1 MVLESSLDNCEPLP
15 VISYYRETILARDMA
30 LDRDFLRGFVK
41 LYTLWRAS
49 KEDVYGVQI
58 LKEMAELGFKL
69 SPGTLY
75 PTLAALLKER
85 DVKVYQKVVNGKVR
99 KFYKLTPKG
108 RRELDEVRERLKVLM
123 RQVFS

>member
-1 MVLESSLDNCEPLP
+1 M
-15 VISYYRETILARDMA
+15 
-30 LDRDFLRGFVK
+30 DRDFLRGFVK

-58 LKEMAELGFKL
+58 LNEMEKLGFKL
-69 SPGTLY
+69 SPCTLY
-75 PTLAALLKER
+75 PTLAALLAER

-99 KFYKLTPKG
+99 KFYRLTPKG
-108 RRELDEVRERLKVLM
+108 RRELDEVRKRLKVLM

>member
-1 MVLESSLDNCEPLP
+1 
-15 VISYYRETILARDMA
+15 MA

-58 LKEMAELGFKL
+58 LNEMAELGFKL

-75 PTLAALLKER
+75 PTLAALLQER
-85 DVKVYQKVVNGKVR
+85 DVKIYQKVVNGKVR
-99 KFYKLTPKG
+99 KFYRLTPKG

-123 RQVFS
+123 RRVFS

>member
-1 MVLESSLDNCEPLP
+1 
-15 VISYYRETILARDMA
+15 MA

-58 LKEMAELGFKL
+58 LNEMAGLGFKL

-75 PTLAALLKER
+75 PTLAAFLKER
-85 DVKVYQKVVNGKVR
+85 DVKVYKKIVNGKVR
-99 KFYKLTPKG
+99 KFYRLTPKG